1 MSRQIDFVTLALVT
15 IVTILIW
22 LWAASNT
29 SEDTTVV
36 SRIDFAVKNPGQYV
50 VEPDHHLMTL
60 NIGGPKHAVDS
71 MRALVESKTLAL
83 NPTAK
88 DGQYTFE
95 DLAKEIQDLPEVRET
110 GVTIESTDP
119 TRLTVTITELVTV
132 EAVVRPS
139 MPVGLLVKNPAVET
153 SVAKITLPSNEVK
166 LLGEKPT
173 LEAVVNPK
181 DIQNL
186 EPGVLHTVNG
196 TLQLPADLGT
206 LDSVRIE
213 PATARVSFRLV
224 SRKKSLTLDK
234 VYVQVLVSPDV
245 TKSFEIKLP
254 ESLLRSVQV
263 EASTELAERL
273 EAGTSGEAPG
283 TRVVA
288 VIPLTN
294 LELERGI
301 ESKQVAYFMALLPD
315 GTGEEVTASVNGNE
329 HPEIELQVTKITTPA
344 TP

>member
-1 MSRQIDFVTLALVT
+1 
-15 IVTILIW
+15 
-22 LWAASNT
+22 
-29 SEDTTVV
+29 
-36 SRIDFAVKNPGQYV
+36 
-50 VEPDHHLMTL
+50 
-60 NIGGPKHAVDS
+60 
-71 MRALVESKTLAL
+71 
-83 NPTAK
+83 
-88 DGQYTFE
+88 
-95 DLAKEIQDLPEVRET
+95 
-110 GVTIESTDP
+110 
-119 TRLTVTITELVTV
+119 
-132 EAVVRPS
+132 
-139 MPVGLLVKNPAVET
+139 
-153 SVAKITLPSNEVK
+153 
-166 LLGEKPT
+166 
-173 LEAVVNPK
+173 VVNPK
-181 DIQNL
+181 DVQNL

-196 TLQLPADLGT
+196 TLQPPSDLGP
-206 LDSVRIE
+206 LDIVRIE

-224 SRKKSLTLDK
+224 STKKSLTLDK
-234 VYVQVLVSPDV
+234 VYVQVLVSPDI
-245 TKSFEIKLP
+245 TKSFEIKLA

-273 EAGTSGEAPG
+273 EAGTTGEAPG